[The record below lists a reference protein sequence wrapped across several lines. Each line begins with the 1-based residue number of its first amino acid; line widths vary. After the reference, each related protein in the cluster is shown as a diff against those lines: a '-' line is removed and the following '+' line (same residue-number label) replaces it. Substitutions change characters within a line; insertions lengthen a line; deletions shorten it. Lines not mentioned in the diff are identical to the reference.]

1 MTRRSPF
8 DYYVKCQCHGVQQ
21 QCPSALL
28 LGGQAKDLAQ
38 PVEVNGYN
46 YSFLHAV
53 EGTGKPAQNSD
64 GSWVLQ
70 APFTWGSPDTSC
82 AEHHQQTAD
91 LLHFKPVYSRICAAD
106 RQAILQQRQSEGYSF
121 NAPATVRAG
130 RCQDHA
136 PGLNLGPSL
145 SHATKAAHI
154 ANAAR
159 TDRFGQRSQA
169 PGRLVEAQMG
179 MQAAVNRRNEAAGL
193 TPAVTPSCFYLQ
205 DGTFLVCPWHATALA
220 LILLQL
226 LFPFLSRCCCCY

>member
-1 MTRRSPF
+1 MGF
-8 DYYVKCQCHGVQQ
+8 KQ

-28 LGGQAKDLAQ
+28 LGGLAKDLAQ

-46 YSFLHAV
+46 YSYLHAV
-53 EGTGKPAQNSD
+53 EGTGKPTQKSN

-70 APFTWGSPDTSC
+70 APFTWGSPAASC

-91 LLHFKPVYSRICAAD
+91 LLHFKPVYSRIWAAN

-121 NAPATVRAG
+121 NAPAAVRAG

-159 TDRFGQRSQA
+159 TDHFGQRSQA
-169 PGRLVEAQMG
+169 PGRLVEVQMG
-179 MQAAVNRRNEAAGL
+179 LQAAANRRNEAAGL
-193 TPAVTPSCFYLQ
+193 APAVTPSCFYLQ
-205 DGTFLVCPWHATALA
+205 DVTFLVCPWHAIALA

-226 LFPFLSRCCCCY
+226 LFPFLPCCCC